1 MYSLISAT
9 SDPTPPPGVSGMALF
24 STHNVNLLT
33 ETLSVDLGTAG
44 AAWGDLQ
51 GGLKFI

>member
-9 SDPTPPPGVSGMALF
+9 SDPPPGVSGMALF
-24 STHNVNLLT
+24 STHNVNLHT